1 MKNLLTNI
9 LAKIYVM
16 LIGKER
22 ECHSTVSA
30 YKGKAYVITVEEY
43 HSTYELV
50 EELKKRAGVEVYQA
64 ELYEDKEVK
73 VNGPAQILVVVD

>member
-30 YKGKAYVITVEEY
+30 YKGKAYVLTVEEY
-43 HSTYELV
+43 HST
-50 EELKKRAGVEVYQA
+50 EEVIQSLSEKDLEILRKRRDRGMS
-64 ELYEDKEVK
+64 L
-73 VNGPAQILVVVD
+73 

>member
-22 ECHSTVSA
+22 KCHTTVSA

-43 HSTYELV
+43 HST
-50 EELKKRAGVEVYQA
+50 EEFIQLLSQEDLEILRKRRDRGIS
-64 ELYEDKEVK
+64 L
-73 VNGPAQILVVVD
+73 

>member
-22 ECHSTVSA
+22 ECHTTVSA

-43 HSTYELV
+43 HST
-50 EELKKRAGVEVYQA
+50 EEFIQLLSQEDLEILRKRRDRGIS
-64 ELYEDKEVK
+64 L
-73 VNGPAQILVVVD
+73 

>member
-22 ECHSTVSA
+22 EYHTTVSA

-43 HSTYELV
+43 HST
-50 EELKKRAGVEVYQA
+50 EEFIQLLSQEDLEILRKRRDRGIS
-64 ELYEDKEVK
+64 L
-73 VNGPAQILVVVD
+73 